1 MKAVEDTI
9 LQGNDVL
16 VEVHPATAKELGLK
30 QGRLATLAT
39 PKGEAQVRVYLFE
52 GIMPGVVG
60 LVRGLGHTAFD
71 RYLAGK
77 GVNYNALSAAAEDAA
92 TGHNAAWGIRARL
105 NRA

>member
-1 MKAVEDTI
+1 MHLRHGEI
-9 LQGNDVL
+9 
-16 VEVHPATAKELGLK
+16 
-30 QGRLATLAT
+30 TLTT
-39 PKGEAQVRVYLFE
+39 PKGDARVRVYLFE

-77 GVNYNALSAAAEDAA
+77 GVNYNALSVAVEDAA